1 MANKDSSRVSFNNRR
16 DIKVKIPVKK
26 SKQRFG
32 KIKSKSTRSFFGNK
46 KRSHDNTQ
54 RALLHASHATK
65 KKKTGK
71 IGSTRPRPKTKKRK
85 TKSKS
90 KSKSK
95 SMNFKEKKADL

>member
-32 KIKSKSTRSFFGNK
+32 KIKSKSTRPFFGNK

-65 KKKTGK
+65 KNGK
-71 IGSTRPRPKTKKRK
+71 IGSTRRRPKTKPKKKNKKQK
-85 TKSKS
+85 TKA
-90 KSKSK
+90 
-95 SMNFKEKKADL
+95 KAKARARA

>member
-32 KIKSKSTRSFFGNK
+32 KIKRKSTRSFFGNK
-46 KRSHDNTQ
+46 KRSHNNTQ

-65 KKKTGK
+65 KKTEKLD
-71 IGSTRPRPKTKKRK
+71 PRDDDQKQKTK
-85 TKSKS
+85 
-90 KSKSK
+90 
-95 SMNFKEKKADL
+95 NKKQKQEQEHEF

>member
-46 KRSHDNTQ
+46 KRSHNNTQ

-65 KKKTGK
+65 RKTEK
-71 IGSTRPRPKTKKRK
+71 LDPRDDDQKQKTK
-85 TKSKS
+85 
-90 KSKSK
+90 
-95 SMNFKEKKADL
+95 NKKQKQEQEQEHEF

>member
-46 KRSHDNTQ
+46 KRSHNNTQ

-65 KKKTGK
+65 KKTEKLD
-71 IGSTRPRPKTKKRK
+71 PRDDDQKQKTK
-85 TKSKS
+85 
-90 KSKSK
+90 
-95 SMNFKEKKADL
+95 NKKQKQEQEHEF

>member
-65 KKKTGK
+65 KKNRKNWIHETTTK
-71 IGSTRPRPKTKKRK
+71 NEKTK
-85 TKSKS
+85 
-90 KSKSK
+90 
-95 SMNFKEKKADL
+95 NKKQKQKQEQEHEF

>member
-65 KKKTGK
+65 KKKPEK
-71 IGSTRPRPKTKKRK
+71 LDPRDHDQKRK
-85 TKSKS
+85 
-90 KSKSK
+90 
-95 SMNFKEKKADL
+95 NEKQKAKAKARERA

>member
-46 KRSHDNTQ
+46 KRSHNNTQ

-65 KKKTGK
+65 KKTEKLD
-71 IGSTRPRPKTKKRK
+71 PRDDDQKQKTK
-85 TKSKS
+85 
-90 KSKSK
+90 
-95 SMNFKEKKADL
+95 NKKQKQEQEQEHEF

>member
-46 KRSHDNTQ
+46 KRSHNNTQ

-65 KKKTGK
+65 RKTEK
-71 IGSTRPRPKTKKRK
+71 LDPRDDDQKQKTK
-85 TKSKS
+85 
-90 KSKSK
+90 
-95 SMNFKEKKADL
+95 NKKQKQEQEHEF

>member
-65 KKKTGK
+65 KKNGK
-71 IGSTRPRPKTKKRK
+71 IGSTRRRPKTKN
-85 TKSKS
+85 

-95 SMNFKEKKADL
+95 SMNFKGKKADL

>member
-1 MANKDSSRVSFNNRR
+1 MANKDSSRVSFNNRK

-32 KIKSKSTRSFFGNK
+32 KIKSKSTRPFFGNK

-65 KKKTGK
+65 KKRKNLD
-71 IGSTRPRPKTKKRK
+71 PRDHDQNRK
-85 TKSKS
+85 Q
-90 KSKSK
+90 
-95 SMNFKEKKADL
+95 KARA

>member
-65 KKKTGK
+65 KKKTEK
-71 IGSTRPRPKTKKRK
+71 LDPRDDDQKQKTKAR
-85 TKSKS
+85 
-90 KSKSK
+90 
-95 SMNFKEKKADL
+95 ARA